1 MSEQIQTHA
10 FIFLCL
16 ILRKILHFDS
26 VARGEVAVWHLVE
39 RCITEALGLQQMMF
53 YHRRQKHGI
62 PGSSWI
68 INCLRGHVCFCSVSL
83 IEYYHGPT
91 DFNGIGRLSKNST
104 CRLEI
109 IKTRSEVT
117 DTPSSPEEPNFILNR
132 RENPA
137 PIPVNLL
144 YLPSNLY

>member
-1 MSEQIQTHA
+1 ML

-16 ILRKILHFDS
+16 ISRESLHFAS

-39 RCITEALGLQQMMF
+39 RCITEALRLQQMMF
-53 YHRRQKHGI
+53 CHRRRKHGI

-68 INCLRGHVCFCSVSL
+68 VGCLRCHTCFCSVSL
-83 IEYYHGPT
+83 IEYYRGPT
-91 DFNGIGRLSKNST
+91 DCNGIGSLSKNNT
-104 CRLEI
+104 CHLEI
-109 IKTRSEVT
+109 IKTRPEVT
-117 DTPSSPEEPNFILNR
+117 DTPSSPKEPNLLFFLNR